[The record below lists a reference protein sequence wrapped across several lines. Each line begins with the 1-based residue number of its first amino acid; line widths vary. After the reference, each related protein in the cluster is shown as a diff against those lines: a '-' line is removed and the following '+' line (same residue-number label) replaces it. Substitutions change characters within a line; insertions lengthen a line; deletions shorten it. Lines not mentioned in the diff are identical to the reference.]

1 MLPHNTRDD
10 RARIHVVQEQHEV
23 WIHRCSGD
31 IEFVKSYDN
40 KISAV
45 AFIMGYNGQ
54 IGSIERI

>member
-10 RARIHVVQEQHEV
+10 RARIHVVLEEYEV

-31 IEFVKSYDN
+31 IEFVQSYDN
-40 KISAV
+40 KISAM

-54 IGSIERI
+54 SGSIGRI